1 MKQEPIKIKIPTCE
15 EKITKIK
22 VQINEYEIQIF
33 PIICLLVCLL
43 VGIDFFNFQRKIYIY
58 ISVLELLS
66 PDAYLESNRTSM
78 RERF

>member
-33 PIICLLVCLL
+33 PIICVLVCLL
-43 VGIDFFNFQRKIYIY
+43 VGIDFFNF
-58 ISVLELLS
+58 
-66 PDAYLESNRTSM
+66 
-78 RERF
+78 